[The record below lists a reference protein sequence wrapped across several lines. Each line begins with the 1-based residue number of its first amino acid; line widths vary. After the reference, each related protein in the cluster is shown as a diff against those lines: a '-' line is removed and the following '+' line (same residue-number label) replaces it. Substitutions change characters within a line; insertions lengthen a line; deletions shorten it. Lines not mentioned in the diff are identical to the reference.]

1 LSRLFANQQLNS
13 LFNLTNKYK
22 KMAQFSRLEVAQA
35 MKDTG
40 MIPLFFHNDI
50 ELSKK
55 VLKACYD
62 GGARL
67 MEFTARGDFAHE
79 VFGELT
85 KYAIAELPG
94 MIMGVGS
101 VTDGAAASLYMALGA
116 NFIVTPV
123 LREDIAIACNRKKV
137 LWSPG
142 CGSLTEIARA
152 EELGC
157 EIVKLFPG
165 DLYGPKF
172 VKGIKG
178 PQPWTSI
185 MPTGGVSPTKEN
197 LSGWFDAGVTC
208 VGMGSQL
215 ISKDIIANKDYAKLE
230 KDVKAALAIIEAVRK

>member
-1 LSRLFANQQLNS
+1 
-13 LFNLTNKYK
+13 
-22 KMAQFSRLEVAQA
+22 MAQFTRIEVAMA
-35 MKDTG
+35 MKETG
-40 MIPLFFHNDI
+40 MIPLFFSSDI
-50 ELSKK
+50 TLSKK

-101 VTDGAAASLYMALGA
+101 VTDAGAASLYMALGA

-123 LREDIAIACNRKKV
+123 LREDIAIACNRRKV

-142 CGSLTEIARA
+142 CGTLTEITRA

-157 EIVKLFPG
+157 EIIKLFPG
-165 DLYGPKF
+165 DIYGPQF

-178 PQPWTSI
+178 PQPWTNI

-197 LSGWFDAGVTC
+197 LSAWFNAGVTC

-215 ISKDIIANKDYAKLE
+215 ISKEIIANQDYVLLTKNVATALE
-230 KDVKAALAIIEAVRK
+230 IIQTVRK

>member
-1 LSRLFANQQLNS
+1 
-13 LFNLTNKYK
+13 
-22 KMAQFSRLEVAQA
+22 MAQFTRIEVAQV

-40 MIPLFFHNDI
+40 MVPLFFHNDI
-50 ELSKK
+50 QLSKQ
-55 VLKACYD
+55 VLKACFD

-85 KYAIAELPG
+85 KYAIKELPG

-101 VTDGAAASLYMALGA
+101 VTDSAAASLYMALGA

-123 LREDIAIACNRKKV
+123 LREDIAIACNRRKV

-142 CGSLTEIARA
+142 CGTLTEIARA

-165 DLYGPKF
+165 DIYGPNF

-185 MPTGGVSPTKEN
+185 MPTGGVSPTEAN
-197 LSGWFDAGVTC
+197 LKAWFDAGVTC

-215 ISKDIIANKDYAKLE
+215 ISKDILANKDFEGLKH
-230 KDVKAALAIIEAVRK
+230 KVKEALVIIKEVRK

>member
-1 LSRLFANQQLNS
+1 
-13 LFNLTNKYK
+13 
-22 KMAQFSRLEVAQA
+22 MAQYSRIEVAQV
-35 MKDTG
+35 MKETG
-40 MIPLFFHNDI
+40 LVPLFFNSDI
-50 ELSKK
+50 EVSKK
-55 VLKACYD
+55 VLKACYN

-67 MEFTARGDFAHE
+67 LEFTARGDFAHE

-85 KYAIAELPG
+85 KYAVAELPG

-101 VTDGAAASLYMALGA
+101 VTDAAAASLYMSLGA

-123 LREDIAIACNRKKV
+123 LREDIALVCNRRKV

-142 CGSLTEIARA
+142 CGSLTEIAKA

-165 DLYGPKF
+165 GIYGPNFIKA
-172 VKGIKG
+172 IKG

-197 LSGWFDAGVTC
+197 LEGWFNAGATC
-208 VGMGSQL
+208 VGMGSKL
-215 ISKDIIANKDYAKLE
+215 IKKEENGEFDLQKIESLTREALQII
-230 KDVKAALAIIEAVRK
+230 KALKT

>member
-1 LSRLFANQQLNS
+1 
-13 LFNLTNKYK
+13 
-22 KMAQFSRLEVAQA
+22 MAQFTRIEVANVMQE
-35 MKDTG
+35 TG
-40 MIPLFFHNDI
+40 MVPLFYHKDI
-50 ELSKK
+50 EVSKN

-67 MEFTARGDFAHE
+67 MEFTARGDFADE

-101 VTDGAAASLYMALGA
+101 VTDAAAASRFMALGA

-123 LREDIAIACNRKKV
+123 LREDIAIVCNRRKV

-142 CGSLTEIARA
+142 CGTLTEIARA

-165 DLYGPKF
+165 DIYGPNF

-178 PQPWTSI
+178 PQPWTSV
-185 MPTGGVSPTKEN
+185 MPTGGVAPAKEN
-197 LSGWFDAGVTC
+197 LKGWFDAGVTC

-215 ISKDIIANKDYAKLE
+215 ISKEIIAKKAYKKLKD
-230 KDVKAALAIIEAVRK
+230 DVKNAMALIKEVRN

>member
-1 LSRLFANQQLNS
+1 
-13 LFNLTNKYK
+13 
-22 KMAQFSRLEVAQA
+22 MAQFSRLEVAQA

-40 MIPLFFHNDI
+40 MIPLFFNSDI

-85 KYAIAELPG
+85 KYAIKELPG

-185 MPTGGVSPTKEN
+185 MPTGGVSPTEEN
-197 LSGWFDAGVTC
+197 LKGWFDAGVTC

-215 ISKDIIANKDYAKLE
+215 ISKDIIANKAYAQLE
-230 KDVKAALAIIEAVRK
+230 QDVKNALAIVKAVRK

>member
-1 LSRLFANQQLNS
+1 
-13 LFNLTNKYK
+13 
-22 KMAQFSRLEVAQA
+22 MAQYSRLEVAQV

-40 MIPLFFHNDI
+40 LVPLFFHKDI
-50 ELSKK
+50 EIGKK

-79 VFGELT
+79 VFGELN
-85 KYAIAELPG
+85 KYAIKELPG

-101 VTDGAAASLYMALGA
+101 VTDAAAASLFMSLGA
-116 NFIVTPV
+116 NFVVTPV
-123 LREDIAIACNRKKV
+123 LREDIALVCNRRKV

-142 CGSLTEIARA
+142 CGSLTEIAKA

-165 DLYGPKF
+165 GTYGPGF
-172 VKGIKG
+172 VKAIKG

-185 MPTGGVSPTKEN
+185 MPTGGVSPTEEN
-197 LSGWFDAGVTC
+197 LKGWFEAGVTC
-208 VGMGSQL
+208 VGMGSNL
-215 ISKDIIANKDYAKLE
+215 ISKEVIANQDFEALKKAVKDS
-230 KDVKAALAIIEAVRK
+230 LAIIKNLQQK

>member
-1 LSRLFANQQLNS
+1 
-13 LFNLTNKYK
+13 
-22 KMAQFSRLEVAQA
+22 MAQFTRIEVATA
-35 MKDTG
+35 MKETG
-40 MIPLFFHNDI
+40 MIPLFFSNDL
-50 ELSKK
+50 EVSKK

-85 KYAIAELPG
+85 KYAIKELPG

-101 VTDGAAASLYMALGA
+101 VTDASAASLYMALGA

-123 LREDIAIACNRKKV
+123 LREDIAVVCNRRKV

-142 CGSLTEIARA
+142 CGTLTEITRA

-165 DLYGPKF
+165 DIYGPQF

-178 PQPWTSI
+178 PQPWTSV
-185 MPTGGVSPTKEN
+185 MPTGGVSPTEEN
-197 LSGWFDAGVTC
+197 LKSWFSAGVTC

-215 ISKDIIANKDYAKLE
+215 ISKEILSSKNYTKLTE
-230 KDVKAALAIIEAVRK
+230 DVKSALEIIKSVRK

>member
-1 LSRLFANQQLNS
+1 
-13 LFNLTNKYK
+13 
-22 KMAQFSRLEVAQA
+22 MAQFNRIEVAKA
-35 MKDTG
+35 MEDSG
-40 MIPLFFHNDI
+40 MIPLFYHPDI
-50 ELSKK
+50 SIGKQ

-67 MEFTARGDFAHE
+67 LEFTARGDFAHE
-79 VFGELT
+79 VFSELV

-94 MIMGVGS
+94 MILGVGS
-101 VTDGAAASLYMALGA
+101 VTDAAAASRFMGLGA

-123 LREDIAIACNRKKV
+123 LREDIAMVCNRRKV

-142 CGSLTEIARA
+142 CGTLTEIARA

-157 EIVKLFPG
+157 EIIKLFPG
-165 DLYGPKF
+165 DVYGPQF

-185 MPTGGVSPTKEN
+185 MPTGGVSPDKEN
-197 LSGWFDAGVTC
+197 LSAWFNAGVTC

-215 ISKDIIANKDYAKLE
+215 ISKEIIARGDYAALE
-230 KDVKAALAIIEAVRK
+230 LKVEQTLRIIKELRS

>member
-1 LSRLFANQQLNS
+1 
-13 LFNLTNKYK
+13 
-22 KMAQFSRLEVAQA
+22 MAQFSRIEVATV
-35 MKDTG
+35 MKQTG
-40 MIPLFFHNDI
+40 LVPLFYHSDI
-50 ELSKK
+50 EVSKK

-79 VFGELT
+79 VFGALI
-85 KYAIAELPG
+85 KYAIKELPG

-101 VTDGAAASLYMALGA
+101 VTDAAAASRFMALGA

-123 LREDIAIACNRKKV
+123 LREDIAVVCNRRKV

-142 CGSLTEIARA
+142 CGTLTEIARA

-165 DLYGPKF
+165 DIYGPNF

-197 LSGWFDAGVTC
+197 LEGWFKAGVTC

-215 ISKDIIANKDYAKLE
+215 IGKNSNGDFDLVKIEQLVKESLDIIKKVNK
-230 KDVKAALAIIEAVRK
+230 